1 MVHSE
6 AREGDGDLNILHRYT
21 LAERSAAILGLILLL
36 TTKQGHFCVGGPSQ
50 CLSPNPP
57 PEYFVYPH
65 ECFGWTKHDFMCSSC
80 RTALLYLFINCILFN
95 MLAENLNP

>member
-57 PEYFVYPH
+57 PNI
-65 ECFGWTKHDFMCSSC
+65 
-80 RTALLYLFINCILFN
+80 LFIHMNALAGQSMILCVLVVEQLCYIFS
-95 MLAENLNP
+95 